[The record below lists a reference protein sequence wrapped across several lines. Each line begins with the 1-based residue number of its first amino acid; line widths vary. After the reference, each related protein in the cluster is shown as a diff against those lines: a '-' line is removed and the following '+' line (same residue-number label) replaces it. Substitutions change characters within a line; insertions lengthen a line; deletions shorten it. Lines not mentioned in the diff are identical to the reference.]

1 MDSRPH
7 RRRRDVY
14 RTVFLSGAGFNDMFC
29 HHNQPPHSPTYHPG
43 MTDTPIQLS
52 PSEKQTLNELAA
64 GEHDPFA
71 SDWVAL
77 QHLKRLGLA
86 EEQGTG
92 RVKIT
97 TEGVRV
103 LRDLD
108 HR

>member
-1 MDSRPH
+1 
-7 RRRRDVY
+7 
-14 RTVFLSGAGFNDMFC
+14 
-29 HHNQPPHSPTYHPG
+29 
-43 MTDTPIQLS
+43 MTDTPVRLS
-52 PSEKQTLNELAA
+52 PSEKQTLKDLAA

-71 SDWVAL
+71 SDWIAL
-77 QHLKRLGLA
+77 QRLKRLGLV
-86 EEQGTG
+86 EEQDTG